1 MAKVETLDNKTY
13 VVECLRKTG
22 REGMEDLIA
31 YMEECGFFDA
41 PCSGGNHLACEYG
54 LVHHTRNVMELAE
67 KMSVCLVGGKNIT
80 PEFRNSVIIAAAL
93 HDLGKMGQFEKPN
106 YVPNILKGGK
116 PSETKPFK
124 TNPDLLY
131 VDHEIRSV
139 AIASMFIDLTEEEQF
154 AILYHNGLY
163 GPLKYSLQ
171 GKETPLY
178 MIIHWADMWAS
189 RVVEGG
195 EE

>member
-1 MAKVETLDNKTY
+1 
-13 VVECLRKTG
+13 
-22 REGMEDLIA
+22 
-31 YMEECGFFDA
+31 
-41 PCSGGNHLACEYG
+41 
-54 LVHHTRNVMELAE
+54 MELAE
-67 KMSVCLVGGKNIT
+67 KIGVALLGGKEYNKIQ
-80 PEFRNSVIIAAAL
+80 NSVVIAAAL
-93 HDLGKMGQFEKPN
+93 HDLGKCGQFGKPN
-106 YVPNILKGGK
+106 YVPNVLKSGK
-116 PSETKPFK
+116 ASDSKPFK

-139 AIASMFIDLTEEEQF
+139 AIAQMFIDLTEEEQF

-189 RVVEGG
+189 RVVEN
-195 EE
+195 

>member
-1 MAKVETLDNKTY
+1 MTDYKLY
-13 VVECLRKTG
+13 ITG
-22 REGMEDLIA
+22 ALKATKRQGIDDLIN
-31 YMEECGFFDA
+31 YMIEYGFFDA
-41 PCSGGNHLACEYG
+41 PCSGCYHLSCHGG
-54 LVHHTRNVMELAE
+54 LAQHTKNVMEYAE
-67 KMSVCLVGGKNIT
+67 KIGPVLLGRKKYEEIHENI
-80 PEFRNSVIIAAAL
+80 IITAAL

-106 YVPNILKGGK
+106 YTENVLKSGK
-116 PSETKPFK
+116 QSDTKPYT

-139 AIASMFIDLTEEEQF
+139 AIAQMFIDLTEEEQF
-154 AILYHNGLY
+154 AILYHNGMY

-189 RVVEGG
+189 KVVEI
-195 EE
+195 E